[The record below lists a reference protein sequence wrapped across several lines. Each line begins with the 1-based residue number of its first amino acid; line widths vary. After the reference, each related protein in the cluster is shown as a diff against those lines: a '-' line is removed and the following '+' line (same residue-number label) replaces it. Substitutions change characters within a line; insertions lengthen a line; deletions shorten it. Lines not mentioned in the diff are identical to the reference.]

1 MRFIGWGIAA
11 IVLSGICITQAS
23 AQMSEKERN
32 QFLRD
37 MANIVAAES
46 FCNLSYDNQ
55 AISDYIASKIPA
67 TDMSFGNDFR
77 RETYNAKMLLQETA
91 KEQSAR
97 TIYCTAEIRV
107 AYQLGFIKNVKDGQL
122 PSSF

>member
-1 MRFIGWGIAA
+1 MRIGLFAAA

-46 FCNLSYDNQ
+46 FCHLSYDNQ

-67 TDMSFGNDFR
+67 TDMSFGNDLRHEVYF
-77 RETYNAKMLLQETA
+77 TKNALQETL
-91 KEQSAR
+91 KEGSAR
-97 TIYCTAEIRV
+97 TMYCTAEIR
-107 AYQLGFIKNVKDGQL
+107 AAHQLGFIKNVKDGQL

>member
-1 MRFIGWGIAA
+1 MRFIGFTAA
-11 IVLSGICITQAS
+11 IILWFVNIAQAS

-46 FCNLSYDNQ
+46 FCHLSYDNQ
-55 AISDYIASKIPA
+55 AVSDYIAAKIPTA
-67 TDMSFGNDFR
+67 DMAFGNDLR
-77 RETYNAKMLLQETA
+77 REVYNTKMALQETL
-91 KEQSAR
+91 KEDSAR
-97 TIYCTAEIRV
+97 TMYCTAEIR
-107 AYQLGFIKNVKDGQL
+107 AAHQLGFIKNAKDGHL

>member
-1 MRFIGWGIAA
+1 MRFIGWVAAA
-11 IVLSGICITQAS
+11 IVLCVVSITQAS

-46 FCNLSYDNQ
+46 FCHLSYDNQ
-55 AISDYIASKIPA
+55 AISDYIASKITSA
-67 TDMSFGNDFR
+67 DMAFGDDFR
-77 RETYNAKMLLQETA
+77 SEVYNTKMLLQETL
-91 KEQSAR
+91 KEDSAR
-97 TIYCTAEIRV
+97 TMYCTAEIR
-107 AYQLGFIKNVKDGQL
+107 AAHQLGFIKNVKDGHL